1 MERKYKKA
9 HAEDQGGAQKKL
21 ADGATARPWPG
32 GARRSNEVFLYRQA
46 THIEGSG

>member
-9 HAEDQGGAQKKL
+9 HAEDQGGTQKKL